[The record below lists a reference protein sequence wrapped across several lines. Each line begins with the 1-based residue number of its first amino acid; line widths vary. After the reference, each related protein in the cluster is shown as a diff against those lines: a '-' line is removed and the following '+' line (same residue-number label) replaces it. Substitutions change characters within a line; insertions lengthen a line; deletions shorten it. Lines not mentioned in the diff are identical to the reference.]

1 MHSLGSA
8 APHLPLEGDL
18 PADHGHL
25 RHLRTQCRYLH
36 YISRYIYTRYLCIST
51 VCTRVTP
58 PPRQVPASPCVC
70 SMAVSGWAWWQRRPW
85 PGSRRNTWVVC
96 HHYTVHC
103 TLSTLHHALQDV
115 MLPPGARY
123 HEAAPVLATAAEPD
137 LGHEDKPRLCAAV
150 CLLVI
155 ITILQTI
162 ECCQHRVAGQRM
174 VHQRL
179 G

>member
-18 PADHGHL
+18 PADHWHL

-96 HHYTVHC
+96 HHYIHSTQYTIYTAPCSAGCHAASWRPISQGCSRPRHC
-103 TLSTLHHALQDV
+103 RRTR
-115 MLPPGARY
+115 PGARGQ
-123 HEAAPVLATAAEPD
+123 A
-137 LGHEDKPRLCAAV
+137 KIV
-150 CLLVI
+150 C
-155 ITILQTI
+155 
-162 ECCQHRVAGQRM
+162 CCLSVSHYYNIANY
-174 VHQRL
+174 
-179 G
+179 